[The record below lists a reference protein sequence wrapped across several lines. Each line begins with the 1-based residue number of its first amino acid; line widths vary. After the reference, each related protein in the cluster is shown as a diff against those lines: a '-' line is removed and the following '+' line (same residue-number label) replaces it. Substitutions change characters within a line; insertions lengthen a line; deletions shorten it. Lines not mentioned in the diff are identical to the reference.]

1 MDKKQKVRFRLPEDF
16 YLPEKAEGWL
26 EEKAAEGLFLQSL
39 GRKWAVFIKG
49 EPEEAAYMLVP
60 MDPDDMK
67 GPAEQ
72 GGEYKKFGWEYVTQL
87 RRMVLVLRGSRG
99 QCERIQELKGQS
111 IYEKLLRKLKG
122 SAWGLFTPFIFW
134 LIWLVASSYLMGYG
148 MLLLAV
154 KGYCWVVFSGDG
166 IVRPVTGWQLAG
178 GQAGAAAAAGN
189 GNQV

>member
-39 GRKWAVFIKG
+39 GRKWAVFIKA

-99 QCERIQELKGQS
+99 QCERIQELK
-111 IYEKLLRKLKG
+111 
-122 SAWGLFTPFIFW
+122 A
-134 LIWLVASSYLMGYG
+134 
-148 MLLLAV
+148 MLN
-154 KGYCWVVFSGDG
+154 KY
-166 IVRPVTGWQLAG
+166 
-178 GQAGAAAAAGN
+178 
-189 GNQV
+189 